1 MPVRIA
7 PSILSAD
14 FLRLGDEIDILNRS
28 ADLVHVDVMDGSFVP
43 NISMG
48 IVVAEAVARKTE
60 IPMDVHLMVV
70 HPEKWVE
77 RFAKAGAKYV
87 SFHLEAAELAGTD
100 ISALLRQTR
109 TLRVKAGLAFN
120 PDVPVEKA
128 FPYIKDADFIL
139 VMSVFAGFSGQKF
152 IPETIGRVKTL
163 KDEIV
168 RLGSSCL
175 IEVDGGISPDNAAAL
190 RDAGADILVAASS
203 VYRHEDRGTAI
214 EELRAAASLR
224 AV

>member
-1 MPVRIA
+1 MQVRIA

-48 IVVAEAVARKTE
+48 VVVAEAVAHKTE

-77 RFAKAGAKYV
+77 RFAKAGAEYV

-100 ISALLRQTR
+100 IHALLQQARS
-109 TLRVKAGLAFN
+109 LGVKAGLAFN

-128 FPYIKDADFIL
+128 FPYIQDADFIL

-152 IPETIGRVKTL
+152 IPETVGRVKTL
-163 KDEIV
+163 KQEIT
-168 RLGSSCL
+168 RLGSSCM
-175 IEVDGGISPDNAAAL
+175 IEVDGGVSPDNAAAL

-203 VYRHEDRGTAI
+203 VYRHEDRGAAI
-214 EELRAAASLR
+214 EALRAAASPR
-224 AV
+224 EV

>member
-48 IVVAEAVARKTE
+48 VVVAEAVARKTE

-77 RFAKAGAKYV
+77 RFAKAGAEYV

-100 ISALLRQTR
+100 IHALLQQAR
-109 TLRVKAGLAFN
+109 TLGIKAGLAFN

-128 FPYIKDADFIL
+128 FPYIQDADFIL

-163 KDEIV
+163 KQEIT
-168 RLGSSCL
+168 RLGSSCM
-175 IEVDGGISPDNAAAL
+175 IEVDGGVSPDNAAAL
-190 RDAGADILVAASS
+190 CDAGADILVAASS
-203 VYRHEDRGTAI
+203 VYRHEDRGAAI
-214 EELRAAASLR
+214 EALRAAASPQE
-224 AV
+224 V

>member
-14 FLRLGDEIDILNRS
+14 FLRLGDEIDILNHS

-48 IVVAEAVARKTE
+48 VVVAEAVARKTA

-77 RFAKAGAKYV
+77 RFAKAGAEYV

-100 ISALLRQTR
+100 ISALLQQAHS
-109 TLRVKAGLAFN
+109 LGVKAGLAFN

-152 IPETIGRVKTL
+152 IPETVGRVKTL
-163 KDEIV
+163 KDEIA

-175 IEVDGGISPDNAAAL
+175 IEVDGGVSPDNAAAL

-203 VYRHEDRGTAI
+203 VYRHEDRAAAI
-214 EELRAAASLR
+214 ETLRAAASPR